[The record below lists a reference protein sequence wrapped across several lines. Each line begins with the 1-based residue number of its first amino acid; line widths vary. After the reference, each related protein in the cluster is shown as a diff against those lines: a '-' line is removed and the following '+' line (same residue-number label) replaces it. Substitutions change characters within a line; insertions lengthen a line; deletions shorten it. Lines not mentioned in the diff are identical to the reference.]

1 MNITVEGKTIEV
13 DSQTHF
19 ANVANLNQ
27 ELVFGALD
35 HYRAQGTTYVDV
47 PEIVGIT
54 GACEN
59 VDTLFRVQ
67 SRLGIPLFFSQ
78 TGQLSLEQALQ
89 SFHGVCTIIHSGRDE
104 DEEDERH
111 LRQFRLTEEEF
122 DATAIGMDRTHY
134 DEEQMFE
141 ELLRHIQSSIQ
152 AMISSAIKQHGT
164 MLSEIYHRDIKR
176 LEHASTHPFLRI
188 SYEDA
193 IPLLQSNGFPELTF
207 GEDLGSKHEA
217 EIVKQLNS
225 GGTELPVFIMC
236 YPKDIKFFNMKVSTR
251 DPRVVLS
258 TDCVFPYSGE
268 SVGSAVREHDFE
280 RLNQRLLG
288 STMYRLHQER
298 GGTYEDFE
306 WYLSIMRE
314 QKTLPHAGYGIGN
327 DRVMQYLFGSNDIRT
342 TSLFALLNRQTKDW
356 EIKQRN

>member
-1 MNITVEGKTIEV
+1 MLQNLSIEGKSIHI

-27 ELVFGALD
+27 ALVFGALD

-59 VDTLFRVQ
+59 VDTLFRVH
-67 SRLGIPLFFSQ
+67 SRLGIPLFFVQ

-89 SFHGVCTIIHSGRDE
+89 SFHAVCTIIHSGRDE
-104 DEEDERH
+104 EEEDERH

-122 DATAIGMDRTHY
+122 DATAINMGRTRY
-134 DEEQMFE
+134 DEELMFE
-141 ELLRHIQSSIQ
+141 ELLNHIQSSVQ
-152 AMISSAIKQHGT
+152 AMIKLAVDHHGNILNET
-164 MLSEIYHRDIKR
+164 YHRDIEK
-176 LEHASTHPFLRI
+176 LKHAATHPFLRI

-207 GEDLGSKHEA
+207 GEDLGSRHEA
-217 EIVKQLNS
+217 EIVQQLNT
-225 GGTELPVFIMC
+225 GGTELPVFIMR
-236 YPKDIKFFNMKVSTR
+236 YPKDIKFFNMKVSER

-268 SVGSAVREHDFE
+268 GVGSAVREHDFE

-298 GGTYEDFE
+298 GGVYEDFE

-314 QKTLPHAGYGIGN
+314 EKTLPHAGYGIGN
-327 DRVMQYLFGSNDIRT
+327 NRVMQYLFGERDIRN

-356 EIKQRN
+356 EKK